1 MLRQLRVRGYKSL
14 LRCEV
19 EFSPLSVILGPNGA
33 GKSNLLDLLHLLSRL
48 ATAETVRE
56 AFEGHRGRPLEAF
69 HSAKGF
75 GAAAYQELLGKD
87 RLSFSVECDLELH
100 PRIMDDI
107 NRSLEEREK
116 IVETKVPYT
125 RVSERLLRYSLV
137 IAIHPKS
144 GELFVIDESLR
155 PLKQDLQ
162 PKADSVRKPFFERE
176 GGNSENRRFVARIE
190 RQAHPRY
197 FDGMRP
203 RTLLSELTDPVY
215 HPHVVAAARELASW
229 RVYYVEPNQV
239 RTEIGVQAADEPGRD
254 GRLLAAYFYAL
265 KQRSPA
271 TLKGIVKNLRELV
284 AGFHD
289 LDVRVRD
296 GLLELVALQADGTEF
311 PGRLLSEGTLR
322 LMCILGIG
330 VAPSPPALVGYEE
343 PENGVNP
350 ARLGHIAQMLRTAV
364 EQREDGPQFILTTH
378 SPLVCELLPERLII
392 CDWEA
397 GRGTTFRSLD
407 IPADTLFFKDEL
419 VRALDGGT
427 AALPRI
433 PDRLL

>member
-14 LRCEV
+14 VDCKID
-19 EFSPLSVILGPNGA
+19 FGPPSVILGPNGA

-48 ATAETVRE
+48 AAAETVRE

-69 HSAKGF
+69 HSPKGF
-75 GAAAYQELLGKD
+75 GAASYDELLGKE
-87 RLSFSVECDLELH
+87 RLAFSVECDLELH
-100 PRIMDDI
+100 PRIVDDI
-107 NRSLEEREK
+107 NRTLEEREK
-116 IVETKVPYT
+116 IVETKVTYT

-137 IAIHPKS
+137 IALHPKS
-144 GELFVIDESLR
+144 GELFLIDESLR
-155 PLKQDLQ
+155 PLKRDLR
-162 PKADSVRKPFFERE
+162 PKADSVRKAFFELE
-176 GGNSENRRFVARIE
+176 GGKSEQGRFVARIE

-197 FDGMRP
+197 FEGSRP

-254 GRLLAAYFYAL
+254 GRLLAAYLYAL

-271 TLKGIVKNLRELV
+271 TLKGIVQNLRGLV

-296 GLLELVALQADGTEF
+296 GLLELVALQEDGTEF
-311 PGRLLSEGTLR
+311 PARLLSEGTLR

-350 ARLGHIAQMLRTAV
+350 ARLGHIAQVLRTAV

-378 SPLVCELLPERLII
+378 SPLVCELLPERLIV
-392 CDWEA
+392 CDWQA

-407 IPADTLFFKDEL
+407 IPRDTLYFKDEV
-419 VRALDGGT
+419 VRALDGTT
-427 AALPRI
+427 AALP
-433 PDRLL
+433 PVSDRSR